1 MKSCDLRAL
10 PLEELD
16 EKMAASMAQAFKLR
30 VDNTSK
36 DLKNTAL
43 IRKTRRDIARIK
55 QTIAEKKAASAAASQ
70 AKA

>member
-16 EKMAASMAQAFKLR
+16 EKMAESMAQAFKLR